1 MNHHELNTETLRAH
15 MDGQIAGDRASAVSQ
30 HIDSCTQCRAELK
43 ILKGNAATVRA
54 GLDRLP
60 NFLSVSDAESTSVAW
75 SSFQGR
81 RDPVNEKAQAKWS
94 AWRVWTLAG
103 EGLVVVGLLA
113 VLLVAPIRSWAE
125 QLLSIFRVEHFTV
138 LEINAANM
146 KGTQDSQVLNQA
158 VSRVMSNDV
167 SVTQARQ
174 EPRLIADAGTAT
186 KLTGFPVRLLADQTP
201 SALFFES
208 GEGAQMRL
216 DRDRLQSIL
225 DEAGR
230 GDLQIPDSVD
240 GAIVGIRI
248 PAGIL
253 ALYGDCG
260 NRAARIQGQ
269 VQANGQVEE
278 GDATCVSLLELP
290 SPEVSAPQQ
299 LNPGPIA
306 QVALQFLGMSPND
319 AANFTQTVD
328 WTTTLVL
335 PVARGES
342 TYEQLPVNGN
352 EGVLL
357 RGKGPKAS
365 PGYTLMWVDN
375 GIVYCLNGTGDD
387 TTALSVAS
395 QLE

>member
-15 MDGQIAGDRASAVSQ
+15 MDGQIALDGASAVSQ
-30 HIDSCTQCRAELK
+30 HIESCAECRAELK

-60 NFLSVSDAESTSVAW
+60 NFLSVSDAERTSVAW

-81 RDPVNEKAQAKWS
+81 RDPVKDKEQAKWS
-94 AWRVWTLAG
+94 AGRVWTLAG

-158 VSRVMSNDV
+158 VSRIMSNDV

-174 EPRLIADAGTAT
+174 VPRLIADTGTAT

-260 NRAARIQGQ
+260 NRAARIQGH

-306 QVALQFLGMSPND
+306 QVALQFFGMSPND

-342 TYEQLPVNGN
+342 AFERLPVNGN

-357 RGKGPKAS
+357 RGKGPRSSA
-365 PGYTLMWVDN
+365 GYTLMWVDN